1 MSSRFLAC
9 ITPTT
14 SLDEPI
20 DANHGE
26 NTSCDSRPDLQRL
39 KSFTCQLK
47 QLASKVT
54 ASAYKL
60 SCSRPCTASVYDQEA
75 AQAVQHR
82 AAPAVVSEDTPR
94 DFHSGQLSLPSPRY
108 HYSINPLKED
118 ESTAPSCTAVLHG
131 SSMADHKHHSKK
143 NWTQYRSQ
151 EKRSS
156 EQVGRNWVAVRAAG
170 AEQYSKVSHSNMGH
184 VGGPCLPGKE
194 WFSQVELGVFITFVT
209 LSNGCNAFKRIRFSR
224 DIFSKK
230 EAESWWTEN
239 GNRVRAIYNVP
250 PFQQTVTNDR
260 ISSSED
266 EMSGASA
273 YATPAYSPRG
283 LICVLS
289 RGDSMKSSGKRFSN
303 VEVLALRDDTGTIKA
318 AAVTDDRPDE
328 SEARESDEC
337 GENTCDERDENSW
350 VEEDVPGVY
359 LTLMNLPGGGRDLKR
374 VRFSREKFTEKQAK
388 IWWDENRSRIHMQY
402 I

>member
-9 ITPTT
+9 IAPTT
-14 SLDEPI
+14 SSDEPI
-20 DANHGE
+20 DSNHGE

-47 QLASKVT
+47 ELASKVT

-60 SCSRPCTASVYDQEA
+60 SCSKPCTASVYDQEA
-75 AQAVQHR
+75 AQAVQYR
-82 AAPAVVSEDTPR
+82 AAPAVVSEYTPR
-94 DFHSGQLSLPSPRY
+94 DVHSGEFSLPSPRY
-108 HYSINPLKED
+108 HYPINPLKED

-131 SSMADHKHHSKK
+131 SSMADRKHHSKK

-156 EQVGRNWVAVRAAG
+156 EQVGRNGVGVRAAG
-170 AEQYSKVSHSNMGH
+170 AEQYSKVSHSNMGRM
-184 VGGPCLPGKE
+184 GGPCLPGKE

-250 PFQQTVTNDR
+250 PFQHTVTNDR

-266 EMSGASA
+266 ETSGASA

-283 LICVLS
+283 SQVLS
-289 RGDSMKSSGKRFSN
+289 RGDSMKSSRKGFSSA
-303 VEVLALRDDTGTIKA
+303 EVLALRDGTGTIKA

-337 GENTCDERDENSW
+337 SENTCDERDENSW

-359 LTLMNLPGGGRDLKR
+359 LTLMNLPGGRRDLKR

-402 I
+402 M